1 MKTKRACIYP
11 KDIQRITG
19 KSERY
24 AQKYFNKIKQHYN
37 KTTDQFL
44 TVQEFCAYTALDISL
59 VESYLEH

>member
-24 AQKYFNKIKQHYN
+24 AQKLFKKIKNHY
-37 KTTDQFL
+37 KRSQEQFL
-44 TVQEFCAYTALDISL
+44 MISEFCEYCGIDENI
-59 VESYLEH
+59 VENYIID

>member
-24 AQKYFNKIKQHYN
+24 AQKLFKKIKAHYN
-37 KTTDQFL
+37 RNQEQFL
-44 TVQEFCAYTALDISL
+44 MINEFCEYTGMDQNLAEQYIID
-59 VESYLEH
+59 

>member
-24 AQKYFNKIKQHYN
+24 AQKLFKKIKTHYN
-37 KTTDQFL
+37 RSQEQFL
-44 TVQEFCAYTALDISL
+44 TIIEFCEYCGIDQTV
-59 VESYLEH
+59 VEPYIFD